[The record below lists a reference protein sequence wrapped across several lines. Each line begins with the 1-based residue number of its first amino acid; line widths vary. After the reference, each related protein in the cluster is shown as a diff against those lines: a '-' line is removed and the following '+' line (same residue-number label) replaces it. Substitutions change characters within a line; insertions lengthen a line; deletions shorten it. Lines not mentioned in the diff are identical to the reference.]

1 MTDELMDFTGAQEM
15 NVINGV
21 SGSDM
26 HASEQ
31 EFGRSFAARHYL
43 MSVLHR

>member
-1 MTDELMDFTGAQEM
+1 MTDELMDLTGPQEM
-15 NVINGV
+15 NGVNGV

-31 EFGRSFAARHYL
+31 EFGSSFAARHYL
-43 MSVLHR
+43 MSVLRG